1 MPILTKQYFR
11 IFITIDQM
19 KTTVSKYK
27 KMPSIDPNYYRR
39 LYKRHFQGALV
50 RTGASLFMWIAAW
63 VALLLGAI
71 QSSHF
76 TGVTISILY
85 LILINPPTL
94 WVLKNL
100 TDKRHIELFSL
111 LINCLEILG
120 YTAII
125 YLLGGMEAAYLT
137 PIYAALIIYVGVVAP
152 KKLTFTIASFCAVCF
167 SSVVLLEHFGIIPSF
182 TAVQRSALPLA
193 NQITQLFAI
202 IALLFV
208 VAFISAYTAQLLRQ
222 NRKKLR
228 EQNIA
233 LDQANRSKS
242 EFLANM
248 SHELRTPLNHII
260 GFTELVLDKNF
271 GELNETQEEY
281 LHDVH
286 GSSKHLLVII
296 NDILDLS
303 KLEAGKLE
311 LKPSCVNI
319 KDVLENS
326 LVMIKEKALKQGI
339 KITTDFDDIPES
351 ITADRRKLKQI
362 LYNLLSNAVKFTPD
376 NGSITVVAR
385 CIPNDDKQI
394 QYVANSADSYLEISI
409 EDSGIGL
416 EDKDLGRIFEP
427 FEQADNSASR
437 HFQGTGLGLS
447 VTKSLVELHKGR
459 IWAESRGKGKGATF
473 SFCIP
478 VYI

>member
-1 MPILTKQYFR
+1 MR
-11 IFITIDQM
+11 N
-19 KTTVSKYK
+19 TVSKHK
-27 KMPSIDPNYYRR
+27 DMPSIDPDYFRR
-39 LYKRHFQGALV
+39 LYRRHFQGALV
-50 RTGASLFMWIAAW
+50 RSGASLFMWISAW
-63 VALLLGAI
+63 VALLSGAI

-94 WVLKNL
+94 WILKKL
-100 TDKRHIELFSL
+100 TDRRLIELFSF

-152 KKLTFTIASFCAVCF
+152 RKLTFIITSFCASCF
-167 SSVVLLEHFGIIPSF
+167 SSIVLLEFFGVIPHF
-182 TAVQRSALPLA
+182 TAFQRPYLPLA

-202 IALLFV
+202 NAILFV
-208 VAFISAYTAQLLRQ
+208 VAFISSYTAQLLRQ
-222 NRKKLR
+222 NRRKLR

-233 LDQANRSKS
+233 LDEANKSKS

-271 GELNETQEEY
+271 GQLNQTQEEY
-281 LHDVH
+281 LTDVH
-286 GSSKHLLVII
+286 YSSKHLLSLI

-303 KLEAGKLE
+303 KVEAGKLE
-311 LKPSCVNI
+311 FKPSLVNI
-319 KDVLENS
+319 RDLLENS
-326 LVMIKEKALKQGI
+326 LVMIKEKALKHSI
-339 KITTDFDDIPES
+339 KITTDFKGIPES
-351 ITADRRKLKQI
+351 IGADERKLKQI
-362 LYNLLSNAVKFTPD
+362 LYNLLSNAVKFTPE
-376 NGSITVVAR
+376 NGSILLAAER
-385 CIPNDDKQI
+385 ICNSDKHIQDLLNSEANYLQI
-394 QYVANSADSYLEISI
+394 SV

-416 EDKDLGRIFEP
+416 KKKDLKRIFEP
-427 FEQADNSASR
+427 FEQVESSSSR
-437 HFQGTGLGLS
+437 QFQGTGLGLS
-447 VTKSLVELHKGR
+447 LTKSLVELHGGR
-459 IWAESRGKGKGATF
+459 IWAKSEGEGKGATF

-478 VYI
+478 M